1 MEHNITITIDDKI
14 HKLTNI
20 PKSCEECSLHDFCT
34 NTLLNICPAIGF
46 GGGSFVEL
54 KVEK

>member
-14 HKLTNI
+14 HKLTDDLI
-20 PKSCEECSLHDFCT
+20 SCNECSLYYHCRK
-34 NTLLNICPAIGF
+34 IESSCPACGL
-46 GGGSFVEL
+46 GGESFVEL